1 MDLYIALS
9 LLFTVAF
16 VLFIYNIRHRP
27 NAMYMSFSMVLVVL
41 MISTVDQFN
50 RGGSIFWLAV
60 FYNHFTPFYLLI
72 GPLLFFYVR
81 GTLLDDH
88 RLRRN
93 DLWHFLPFLLQ
104 LVAILPYLFQ
114 PWSFKLRV
122 AGMIAHDYRDVAR
135 MPNLQIFPPVWL
147 RTSMRTLSWLA
158 YATFCFI
165 WVYRFRRNY
174 PGRNRIPYRKAFP
187 VLRFMQ
193 YFLAV
198 HLLMSVLFAIFFLR
212 FIMDVYGNGSPFMS
226 MPLRTTF
233 AVCMSVIPVM
243 LLFSPEVL
251 YGIPRMNIRDESA
264 PQSVSFPSDADPT
277 VAGPQEPQPYPRP
290 PAVPEEAPDRFHPLA
305 ERILSVIA
313 EQKLYLDPDFSLDDL
328 SRTMDVPKHHLYY
341 CFKVILQT
349 YFTRLRAEF
358 RVRHAQGML
367 REGFAREMTLDAIG
381 MASGFSS
388 ATAFRKAFREVA
400 GMSPRDFQRLIE
412 QADHS

>member
-1 MDLYIALS
+1 MDLYIALA

-16 VLFIYNIRHRP
+16 VLFMYNIRHRP
-27 NAMYMSFSMVLVVL
+27 NAVYMSLSMVLVVL
-41 MISTVDQFN
+41 MIGTIDQFN
-50 RGGSIFWLAV
+50 REGSVFWLAI

-93 DLWHFLPFLLQ
+93 DIWHFLPFFLQ

-122 AGMIAHDYRDVAR
+122 AGLIAHDYRDVAR

-251 YGIPRMNIRDESA
+251 YGIPRMNIRDASA
-264 PQSVSFPSDADPT
+264 SQAVPFSPETDPT
-277 VAGPQEPQPYPRP
+277 AGELMEPHPNPMSP
-290 PAVPEEAPDRFHPLA
+290 GVPEVPDRFNPLA

-328 SRTMDVPKHHLYY
+328 SRTMGVPKHHLYY
-341 CFKVILQT
+341 CFKVIHRT

-358 RVRHAQGML
+358 RVRHAQSML
-367 REGFAREMTLDAIG
+367 REGYAREVTLDAIG
-381 MASGFSS
+381 LASGFSS
-388 ATAFRKAFREVA
+388 ATAFRKAFREIA
-400 GMSPRDFQRLIE
+400 GMSPRDFQRSIE
-412 QADHS
+412 QTGNS